1 MSDIIQ
7 FPAKDGPGSIQAP
20 TLVSTSIRYRRRASN
35 LGRLADAE
43 DSEAKMLPL
52 MQQALSWIQLAENEE
67 FLAQHNKQPVVLIV
81 EDETLQRMMAVQA
94 LAAAGFDVLEAADAD
109 DAIAWLERRPDVAV
123 VFTDIKMPGSMDG
136 LRLAAAIR
144 DRWPPVKVVTTSQFA
159 QPDESKIP
167 TGGLFVPKP
176 YSPAQIVGTL
186 HSLTGAQASS
196 A

>member
-7 FPAKDGPGSIQAP
+7 FPSQDGTGSIQAR

-43 DSEAKMLPL
+43 DSEAKMLSL

-67 FLAQHNKQPVVLIV
+67 LLAQHNKRPVVLIV
-81 EDETLQRMMAVQA
+81 EDEALQRMMAVQA

-144 DRWPPVKVVTTSQFA
+144 DRWPPVKVVTTSQFI
-159 QPDESKIP
+159 QPGESKTP
-167 TGGLFVPKP
+167 EGGLFVPKP

-186 HSLTGAQASS
+186 HSLTGVQASL